1 MSFYDD
7 APGAHHVEMQAVDP
21 KYRPTHSRAWRDPEL
36 EAHAEVDAITEELFA
51 LRDQRDYV
59 ASGGFLR
66 ELDDR
71 IVVLERRLAGV
82 EAVVAAPDW
91 RGVKNAGADQREQ
104 WREVS

>member
-51 LRDQRDYV
+51 LREQRDYV
-59 ASGGFLR
+59 ASGGFLA

-71 IVVLERRLAGV
+71 IAVLERRRAGV
-82 EAVVAAPDW
+82 ESWIAEPDP
-91 RGVKNAGADQREQ
+91 RLNGSMGADERSE
-104 WREVS
+104 WKAS